1 MTAARTPRRLS
12 LSATLALLL
21 LFLATRTLNFW
32 LYTQPAASFVAN
44 DISYYSYYAWC
55 FDGGLASGS
64 QQCVDAVAKLG
75 IMAEYPLPAQWI
87 LQGVYAL
94 AHGFEAYF
102 RWFVGTMLLLDAVV
116 AVSLLRR
123 GNATGTLVWI
133 LFTAACGPIV
143 YFRFDLIPAA
153 LVAWA
158 CLLLASR
165 PHLAGALI
173 AMGAAVKLWPAML
186 VFPLVAP
193 TPLRRGAGRARLL
206 GFLVTGVL
214 LGLSSLV
221 VGGWSRS
228 ISPLVWQSRRGLQ
241 MESVPAT
248 PLMFLR
254 TFTTIEAWPVF
265 LSEWNALELRG
276 PGVGLLLHVSS
287 ILTLCWIFLTALLS
301 WRLLRRYRR
310 QSPAL
315 HEAML
320 LVILA
325 SVLATIVAN
334 KTLSPQYVLW
344 LAGPLA
350 VLVMSRQ
357 SDWLRVPVRIVAGG
371 LIAVAGLTQY
381 TYPWATHGIMGTPN
395 GSPLETSMLML
406 RNIALVAITVYVTHL
421 AWRVTGAGSG
431 ADVED
436 DAARTELGHPPPHD
450 SEPVTTF
457 A

>member
-12 LSATLALLL
+12 LTATLALLL

-32 LYTQPAASFVAN
+32 LYSQPAASFVAN

-94 AHGFEAYF
+94 AQGFEAYF
-102 RWFVGTMLLLDAVV
+102 TWFVGIMLLLDAVV
-116 AVSLLRR
+116 AASLLRR
-123 GNATGTLVWI
+123 GNATGTLMWI

-186 VFPLVAP
+186 VLPLAAP
-193 TPLRRGAGRARLL
+193 NPMRRGAGRARLL

-276 PGVGLLLHVSS
+276 PGVGLLLQVSS
-287 ILTLCWIFLTALLS
+287 VLTLCWVLLTALLS

-357 SDWLRVPVRIVAGG
+357 SEWLRVPVRIVAGG
-371 LIAVAGLTQY
+371 LLAVAGLTQY

-395 GSPLETSMLML
+395 GSPLETSMLIL
-406 RNIALVAITVYVTHL
+406 RNIALVGITVYVTHL

-431 ADVED
+431 DDVDD
-436 DAARTELGHPPPHD
+436 DAPLAELGHPPPHD